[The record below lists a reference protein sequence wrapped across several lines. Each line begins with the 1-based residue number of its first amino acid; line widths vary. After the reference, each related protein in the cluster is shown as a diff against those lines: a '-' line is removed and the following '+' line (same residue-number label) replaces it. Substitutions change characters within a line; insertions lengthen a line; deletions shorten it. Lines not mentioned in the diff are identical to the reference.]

1 MPHPVSEQG
10 LDRSAREHNFE
21 PDASSP
27 DDPFQLPLDGKNSIL
42 QLHLT
47 NMTPRKGARM
57 KKLDKNSD
65 SESETPS
72 TAETTRETM
81 KEGTNI
87 AKSNGLANNPRVFG
101 RLIVFGGILIVTF
114 ATRFYTLE
122 DPTHIW

>member
-1 MPHPVSEQG
+1 
-10 LDRSAREHNFE
+10 
-21 PDASSP
+21 
-27 DDPFQLPLDGKNSIL
+27 
-42 QLHLT
+42 
-47 NMTPRKGARM
+47 MTPRKGARM

-72 TAETTRETM
+72 TAETTRETL

-87 AKSNGLANNPRVFG
+87 SANMAKSNGLANNPRVFG